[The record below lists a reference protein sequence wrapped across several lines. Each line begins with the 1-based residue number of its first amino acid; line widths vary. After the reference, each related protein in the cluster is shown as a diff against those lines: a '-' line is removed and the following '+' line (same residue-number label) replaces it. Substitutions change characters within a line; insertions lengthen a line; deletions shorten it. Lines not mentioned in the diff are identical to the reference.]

1 MSAALAPVPGHR
13 HSDANRAKAYYA
25 RLSAPSKERIVKTRV
40 RHRSSA
46 KVSIYRTKEE
56 YVADYVREGILSG
69 SIARGARL
77 KQAEL
82 AAELGL
88 SITPV
93 REALKLLAA
102 EGYIQGATH
111 RGALVPPFEIGA
123 ADEVVE
129 LRALLEARLT
139 IRAMRKMTL
148 GEMQQL
154 QLLAQDY
161 EQAAEV
167 GESRAALAANYRF
180 HRFLFSLAREPL
192 NLRFVQVLW
201 TKYPFDLLHRLP
213 GRSARAASEH
223 ALIMDAVVSRNEE
236 AAASATRSH
245 IHSSWGEL
253 KAAIHADPSL
263 AKRPEATPA

>member
-1 MSAALAPVPGHR
+1 MKTRARRRASAAIA
-13 HSDANRAKAYYA
+13 
-25 RLSAPSKERIVKTRV
+25 
-40 RHRSSA
+40 
-46 KVSIYRTKEE
+46 IYRTKEE

-69 SIARGARL
+69 EIARGARL

-82 AAELGL
+82 AEELGL

-93 REALKLLAA
+93 REALKLLVA

-111 RGALVPPFEIGA
+111 RGAVVAPFDLSGSDEI
-123 ADEVVE
+123 VE

-139 IRAMRKMTL
+139 VRAMRKMTL

-161 EQAAEV
+161 ERSSGAGDE
-167 GESRAALAANYRF
+167 RAALGANYHF

-201 TKYPFDLLHRLP
+201 TKYPFDFVYRLP
-213 GRSARAASEH
+213 GRGSRAIHEH
-223 ALIMDAVVSRNEE
+223 ARIIDAVISRNED
-236 AAASATRSH
+236 AAASATHAH
-245 IHSSWGEL
+245 IRAGWEEL
-253 KAAIHADPSL
+253 KAAIAADPEL
-263 AKRPEATPA
+263 AKELAVKPV